1 MPLVRFPPH
10 LRHQF
15 PLPENCS
22 AEGKTVAEVVA
33 DLERRFPGVRGYI
46 LDDQGAVRQH
56 VNIFV
61 GNDFLRDRRKLSD
74 PVGPEAKVYVMQAL
88 SGG

>member
-1 MPLVRFPPH
+1 M
-10 LRHQF
+10 
-15 PLPENCS
+15 
-22 AEGKTVAEVVA
+22 AEVVA